1 MLCMQQI
8 CITASSTAE
17 DLEPIA
23 ICVSELFGGLPVT
36 ARSKNKHGVRVENGK
51 VISRDYTGP
60 MLERAIVENAFIKER
75 SGAGVYKGIPVT
87 VSPIRK
93 NGEAIAAIG
102 VVDVTGSLDLKT
114 LMDQYSKLENQI
126 GEQ

>member
-1 MLCMQQI
+1 MQQI

-17 DLEPIA
+17 DLESIA
-23 ICVSELFGGLPVT
+23 LCVHELFGGLPVT
-36 ARSKNKHGVRVENGK
+36 ARSKNKRGVRVETGK

-60 MLERAIVENAFIKER
+60 ALERAIAENALIKER
-75 SGAGVYKGIPVT
+75 PVAGAFKGIPVT

-102 VVDVTGSLDLKT
+102 VVDVTGSLELKS
-114 LMDQYSKLENQI
+114 LMDQYSRLENQV